1 MNEVGIYIGCICA
14 LLLICIFLT
23 KKLYDFSIVILNVEE
38 SLEASLD
45 ILDEK
50 YKSMNKI
57 LETPVFFDSI
67 EVRQV
72 LSDIRDCHNAVLV
85 VANKLT
91 NNIGLT
97 GDIKETSKE
106 SK

>member
-14 LLLICIFLT
+14 LFLICIFLT

>member
-91 NNIGLT
+91 NNIGLP
-97 GDIKETSKE
+97 GDLKETSEE